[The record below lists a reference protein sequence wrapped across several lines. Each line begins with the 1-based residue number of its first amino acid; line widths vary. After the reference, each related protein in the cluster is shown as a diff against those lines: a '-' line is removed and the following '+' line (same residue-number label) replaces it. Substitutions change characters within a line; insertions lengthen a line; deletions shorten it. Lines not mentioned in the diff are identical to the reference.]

1 MGDRRDH
8 AAKPVDRQRT
18 TILKLTVMAA
28 TVPVLHDQRVGQLPE
43 DVRACYRFF
52 AFYLANGTLCLDLL
66 DGIDYRPALMQF
78 GSTLEQVMAIFS
90 NVLDVDEHGRV
101 TNAGDA
107 EWRAAQYIRRY
118 CDREYTVEPP
128 FESWEL
134 ELP

>member
-1 MGDRRDH
+1 
-8 AAKPVDRQRT
+8 
-18 TILKLTVMAA
+18 MAA
-28 TVPVLHDQRVGQLPE
+28 TVPVQQDQRVGQLPE
-43 DVRACYRFF
+43 DVRSCYRFF

-90 NVLDVDEHGRV
+90 NVLDVDEHGLV

-118 CDREYTVEPP
+118 CDREYTVAPP
-128 FESWEL
+128 FEAWEL